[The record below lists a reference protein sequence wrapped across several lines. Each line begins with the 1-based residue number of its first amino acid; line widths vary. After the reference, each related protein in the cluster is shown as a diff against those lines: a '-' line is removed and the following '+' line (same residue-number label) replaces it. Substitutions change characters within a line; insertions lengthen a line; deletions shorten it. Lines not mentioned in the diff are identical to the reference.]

1 MSPEAGLALCIG
13 GIAAGALVMPVEFL
27 PHRTSI
33 SGRLVIGCL
42 LMIAGGAGL
51 GRAFLA

>member
-1 MSPEAGLALCIG
+1 MSAEAGLGLCFG
-13 GIAAGALVMPVEFL
+13 GILLGALVMPVELL
-27 PHRTSI
+27 PHRTSV
-33 SGRLVIGCL
+33 SGRLALGCL

>member
-1 MSPEAGLALCIG
+1 MSAEAGLGLCIA
-13 GIAAGALVMPVEFL
+13 GIALGALVMPVECL
-27 PHRTSI
+27 PHRASI
-33 SGRLVIGCL
+33 SGRLVLGCL